1 MTSSYD
7 IKGTSGYCDRL
18 FNELDSVKNR
28 LVDLKVQAEHSTSE
42 HAKVHATLLA
52 DIIKTLEWKEEILLR
67 DCTIEFKADVGSPS
81 VREYKEEFSGGGFVG
96 G

>member
-1 MTSSYD
+1 MTSSHD
-7 IKGTSGYCDRL
+7 VKGNKGYCDRL

-28 LVDLKVQAEHSTSE
+28 LVDLKMQAEQSRSE
-42 HAKVHATLLA
+42 HANIHARLL
-52 DIIKTLEWKEEILLR
+52 DDVIKTLEWKEEILLR

-81 VREYKEEFSGGGFVG
+81 VREYRDEYSGGGFVG